1 MQVGQTAQQVPL
13 LRSCGAMANLHST
26 VKTVPHPV
34 PRDVINCT
42 EKRKHA
48 DNPKFA
54 VALLIGS
61 SLELLDEAVMTRV
74 LTLSAHIQNDLGGV
88 AELVVVAEG
97 TDNLEYLNKELARI
111 PIGLLYPNWV
121 LGLRRTETAET
132 VSCCHAEAGGGAQ
145 HPARGERLPP
155 LLEARAG
162 CASGREPCAAFHA
175 CTPRAAALCAAPAG

>member
-97 TDNLEYLNKELARI
+97 TDNLEYLNKELARVCRKSHVQSHNNKHTTAHQPTFRSKNSTIAKTFVNTWSI
-111 PIGLLYPNWV
+111 PLRFSDTNWAPLSQ
-121 LGLRRTETAET
+121 LGPGVETY
-132 VSCCHAEAGGGAQ
+132 
-145 HPARGERLPP
+145 
-155 LLEARAG
+155 
-162 CASGREPCAAFHA
+162 
-175 CTPRAAALCAAPAG
+175 